1 MTKGN
6 ENSSEEALTNLCK
19 SLQKLSKKFIEVQYF
34 EHQGKS
40 KITGYLKAN
49 NGKLNFGYWHSETEE
64 FTKGRVPKEIKKL
77 HPTSAHEVASIW
89 SIDPL
94 DFVYLKEMA
103 EEKSIV
109 VVPN

>member
-1 MTKGN
+1 
-6 ENSSEEALTNLCK
+6 LTNLCK